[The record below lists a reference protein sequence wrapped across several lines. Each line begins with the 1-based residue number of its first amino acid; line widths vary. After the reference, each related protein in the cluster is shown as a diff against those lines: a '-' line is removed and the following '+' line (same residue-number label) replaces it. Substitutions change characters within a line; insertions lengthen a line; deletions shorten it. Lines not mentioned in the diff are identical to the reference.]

1 MTARILVVEDEDR
14 ARKNMVR
21 LLENRG
27 FDVFSG
33 ANAVEARD
41 MINTNLFD
49 VVVTDMLMES
59 DKAGLSVLQAAKKK
73 NELTEVIVITA
84 YGSIPNAVDSTKLGA
99 YDYIEKDADD
109 INELLCFKVE
119 QSVSKKE
126 KKLLEIAK
134 NPLRCLERRVPATGE
149 YDVLLL
155 CSSEDN
161 SQARFI
167 CEELEKY
174 GLTAWFDRDN
184 LFPTWM
190 FLEDIDRVLECTRSV
205 AILVG
210 KNEIPIWDNIELS
223 GFLRQT
229 TLNGVPIIPIILSEV
244 KELADIPDFLQGM
257 TWVDFRNNKS
267 DSLKML
273 IGAINR

>member
-41 MINTNLFD
+41 MIDTNLFD

-59 DKAGLSVLQAAKKK
+59 DKAGLSVLQAAKKR

-119 QSVSKKE
+119 QSVSRKE
-126 KKLLEIAK
+126 KKLLEIAR
-134 NPLRCLERRVPATGE
+134 NPFRCLERSAPASGM
-149 YDVLLL
+149 YDVLML
-155 CSSEDN
+155 CNSEDN
-161 SQARFI
+161 HQAGLIR
-167 CEELEKY
+167 EELGKY
-174 GLTAWFDRDN
+174 GLSSWFDRDN
-184 LFPTWM
+184 LFPAWM
-190 FLEDIDRVLECTRSV
+190 FLEDIDRVLECAKSV

-210 KNEIPIWDNIELS
+210 KSEIPIWDDLELS
-223 GFLRQT
+223 GFLKQT
-229 TLNGVPIIPIILSEV
+229 MLNGVPIVPIILPDVE
-244 KELADIPDFLQGM
+244 KLADIPDFLKGM
-257 TWVDFRNNKS
+257 TWIDFRNNEP

-273 IGAINR
+273 TEAINR